1 MLHRRALM
9 TRDRLQGTVG
19 GINLQR
25 GMIAILVEDYGYVVA
40 EPLGTNDMERGGV
53 FPDELRSH
61 GGVTLQHISRG
72 GMPKV
77 FVEAFDATRE
87 SATARIR

>member
-1 MLHRRALM
+1 
-9 TRDRLQGTVG
+9 
-19 GINLQR
+19 
-25 GMIAILVEDYGYVVA
+25 
-40 EPLGTNDMERGGV
+40 MERGGV